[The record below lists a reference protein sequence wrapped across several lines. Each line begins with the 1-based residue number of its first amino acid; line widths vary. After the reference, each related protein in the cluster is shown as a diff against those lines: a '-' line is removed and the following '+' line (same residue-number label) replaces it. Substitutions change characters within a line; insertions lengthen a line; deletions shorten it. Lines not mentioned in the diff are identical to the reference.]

1 MKGRRVLYFCSSNL
15 AVIDDGIKKINFNLL
30 KEFLKQGLEV
40 TLIMP
45 LGSGSVISHLPDVKI
60 IFYNKKNSLIN
71 KFRSL
76 LLMRPLYFG
85 MYYDRNI
92 FDNVN
97 KLDFDMIFYDF
108 YPLAQ
113 YSSGLKNEISCN
125 IGKKRVFFS
134 FNFDNNE

>member
-60 IFYNKKNSLIN
+60 FFFNKYNN
-71 KFRSL
+71 KFC
-76 LLMRPLYFG
+76 
-85 MYYDRNI
+85 
-92 FDNVN
+92 
-97 KLDFDMIFYDF
+97 KC
-108 YPLAQ
+108 Q
-113 YSSGLKNEISCN
+113 
-125 IGKKRVFFS
+125 VFFLWG
-134 FNFDNNE
+134 